1 MIKTIILKKIND
13 DINLLECNGK
23 YQAANILH
31 KKFIREAQ
39 SLTPKRDTGS
49 YGPYKKV
56 FDKYFNLAST
66 TPSQNL
72 ITIIRS
78 DGFLLKEDQDQL
90 ISYVNERLKSL
101 TPTPAA
107 IPSQAAAPASNP
119 TNPTSNASPNSNTPP
134 TAELAELAGLQKM
147 TPLRVQPQGT
157 TIADPSQNI
166 YQELMGNAKYY
177 LSINDFNNA
186 AIIRDQAANSMM
198 TDVQKNAWQQEYA
211 NLIQNYSGMADTSQ
225 YNIEEQA
232 EQTIYKA
239 ADNLG
244 IEIVTPQT
252 IRNNE
257 DKIRKELIRM
267 NVQNRETYRL
277 LRQISLSG
285 FYSV

>member
-1 MIKTIILKKIND
+1 MIKASNLKKIND
-13 DINLLECNGK
+13 DINLLDCNGK
-23 YQAANILH
+23 YQAAKILH

-39 SLTPKRDTGS
+39 SLTPKRDTGL

-72 ITIIRS
+72 ISTIRS

-90 ISYVNERLKSL
+90 INYVNERLKSL
-101 TPTPAA
+101 TPTPTAT
-107 IPSQAAAPASNP
+107 PQASAPASQTTDPAN
-119 TNPTSNASPNSNTPP
+119 NASPNSNTPP
-134 TAELAELAGLQKM
+134 TTELAELARLQKM
-147 TPLRVQPQGT
+147 KPLGVQPQGT

-186 AIIRDQAANSMM
+186 AIIRDQAANSEM
-198 TDVQKNAWQQEYA
+198 TSVQKNAWQQEYA

-225 YNIEEQA
+225 YDIEEQA
-232 EQTIYKA
+232 EKYIYQA
-239 ADNLG
+239 AKNLD

>member
-1 MIKTIILKKIND
+1 MIKAINLKKIND
-13 DINLLECNGK
+13 DINLLDCNGK
-23 YQAANILH
+23 YQAAKILH

-39 SLTPKRDTGS
+39 SLTPKRDTGE

-72 ITIIRS
+72 ISTIRS

-90 ISYVNERLKSL
+90 INYVNERLKSL
-101 TPTPAA
+101 TPTPTAT
-107 IPSQAAAPASNP
+107 PQASAPASQP
-119 TNPTSNASPNSNTPP
+119 TDPANNASPNSNTPP
-134 TAELAELAGLQKM
+134 TTELAELATLQKM
-147 TPLRVQPQGT
+147 KPLGVQPQGT

-186 AIIRDQAANSMM
+186 AIIRDQAANSEM
-198 TDVQKNAWQQEYA
+198 TSVQKNAWQQEYA

-225 YNIEEQA
+225 YDIEEQA
-232 EQTIYKA
+232 EKYIYQA
-239 ADNLG
+239 AKNLD